1 MNLRGLHL
9 LRDIVT
15 TGSLAEAA
23 VRSGLSAPSAS
34 RLLSQIEAQLELQL
48 FSRSRRTLALT
59 ERGAQLYRQIQNT
72 LNGLDEIPLLAQDL
86 RRQPQNRLTV
96 ISAAPLA
103 NGLAV
108 PAIAQMWAQV
118 DRPYSWLRR
127 ISGPHCARGGFHTDR
142 RGNGAIGI
150 GFGRD

>member
-15 TGSLAEAA
+15 AGSLAEAA
-23 VRSGLSAPSAS
+23 VKSAPSAS

-48 FSRSRRTLALT
+48 FSRSRHTLALT
-59 ERGAQLYRQIQNT
+59 ERGAQLYQKIQNT

-86 RRQPQNRLTV
+86 GRQLQNRLSM

-103 NGLAV
+103 NGLAAL
-108 PAIAQMWAQV
+108 AIA
-118 DRPYSWLRR
+118 DL
-127 ISGPHCARGGFHTDR
+127 CAD
-142 RGNGAIGI
+142 A
-150 GFGRD
+150 